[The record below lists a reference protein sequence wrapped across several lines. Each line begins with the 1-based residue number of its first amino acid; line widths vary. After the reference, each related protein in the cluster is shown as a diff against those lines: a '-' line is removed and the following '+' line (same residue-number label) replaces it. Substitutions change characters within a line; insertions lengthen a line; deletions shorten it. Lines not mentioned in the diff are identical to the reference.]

1 MQRQPNLETLSMV
14 LILCL
19 GISEVILAC
28 PQPCACYVPS
38 EVHCTFR
45 SLGAVPSKISKHVER
60 INLGFNSIQA
70 VSENSFAG
78 LSKLELLMLH
88 GNDIQNIPN
97 GALKDLSSLQV
108 FKISY
113 NKLQVITGQTFQGLF
128 NLMRLHLDHNRIEFI
143 HPNAFDGL
151 ISLRLLHL
159 EGNLL
164 QQLHPNTFST
174 FLVLDYFRMSTIKH
188 LYLSENAIRTL
199 PKGIFERMS
208 LLENIYLHGNPW
220 SCDCRLKWFLEWT
233 EKSAGILKCKKDK
246 TYEDGQLCPKCTF
259 PKQFQKQDIQNMKDI
274 SCRKPIIHSPLKQS
288 INIKENDEDKEDDI
302 SELLMEEF
310 QWPPWNITL
319 NLTDEHKNSVNLKC
333 EIKKPTDSTKI
344 QWNQISP
351 YEIVVNDTISL
362 NMECYMN
369 RENYEKLW
377 KLIAY
382 YSEVPVILKREHALT
397 HEPKLSYHYSQG
409 SNYDDAPYYTGVKG
423 RIFAEPA
430 WVMQPFI
437 HIQLN
442 RHQSTGEMVVLSFSS
457 HVSQTIQPHE
467 NKQQRSSWVMIEQD
481 QHTRAAQSV
490 VEGSNAQ
497 LSCNVKASESPSIRW
512 ILPDGT
518 KLKAPFKIEG
528 KRFSVLSSGQLII
541 RSVAYADSGI
551 YHCVAQVRDDV
562 DTVAYRLLVQPVAI
576 QQVESELTKIEKN
589 VGDSILLPC
598 SAVAIPDA
606 QLSWTLPSS
615 QMINDLSNSSS
626 GYLLENGTLLIP
638 YSHVGDS
645 GYYRC
650 VAINQQG
657 SDEIVVKVTVNKMVS
672 DKSSKRI
679 KFKKQPGS
687 RTSVRG
693 QVIGDDEGSG
703 DKEIYIM
710 PSKKFHLKN
719 YEQSLKQK
727 SDDIFQ
733 VQVRPNKGK
742 RKMKLW
748 KGIDRTEEINVAEGR
763 RVFESRRR
771 IHMTNKQINPQHWAN
786 ILAKV
791 RRKSL
796 PRLTTIYVPLL
807 STTSEIPFTQR
818 TTRSHLPIST
828 LPLRSAVEINEEES
842 SADTSHLDEAEL
854 FSVTI
859 PSVISMQNYNQD
871 QILSSAVRVEHKFS
885 KMPEDPFHME
895 TSVAQ
900 EIQFSPTIQTQ
911 PWDHSDSNIDQSK
924 VEPKRTE
931 IFNGEINRIS
941 KKVVPY
947 TQSTLMIVKIS
958 VQDPVLTKS
967 HKIKTS
973 KQYLQAKSMSNV
985 SNVAITFTHA
995 EINNSATIVASTAQ
1009 MTNKHDNIEHEQV
1022 MPFNPFTD
1030 SKNLILTNVNLE
1042 KTKSSTIESTIHPLK
1057 KNEWMLIAAT
1067 TNKPTTA
1074 TIITAYER
1082 KMSTPEP
1089 VISKH
1094 SRKRPYGRRRTNRF
1108 KRPKPIPPT
1117 AFNVEEIT
1125 FVPKISKLDN
1135 TTQAMQGFMAGYQK
1149 PEDEIQK
1156 LSSSSLMN
1164 TATVH
1169 KSRDATATS
1178 AVQLP
1183 TLLPK
1188 TPLTLSSVIKD
1199 QKSQTVTSSY
1209 HSVTTSLPKQLHLS
1223 HSPEYRIA
1231 TENKLP
1237 IFEVT
1242 NTLTASILG
1251 ESSTSP
1257 FELKKHPSIV
1267 SSSMLTPPPPLTPMN
1282 LNLSYNSSTKENH
1295 TSVKLTY
1302 PNRKIPSV
1310 DSIRARYSSRQN
1322 ELSTIQQ
1329 KQGSSRP
1336 HSSFS
1341 LNPNIPN
1348 QPVGKKPGFSLPKYI
1363 PVRGTVKPPNLIVP
1377 GFFHHFITHQVPLHY
1392 TNKPEITA
1400 YAAYT
1405 TQERKTSSTFST
1417 PTPAPLYRPKMPILG
1432 KSDNKDEIRQNI
1444 HSKVFVNN
1452 FLPESRD
1459 KPGRTINHAIPYLHN
1474 ARTPFLINRTR
1485 IFQHLGVNSKP
1496 LVSNLPVPVSTTEKT
1511 FLSVTKKIMHS
1522 TSLKA
1527 TTIPVP
1533 PIFLDTV
1540 PASGTIIPIFTTPK
1554 IKSQVSS
1561 TLQSSRG
1568 IYYNNPSV
1576 LFVPKL
1582 DRIKVFNSS
1591 QSAVPLT
1598 QQGEKPKIITKM
1610 STILSALAESDVA
1623 IPCDA
1628 TGEPKPLL
1636 SWTKISTGATMTAQ
1650 TKMQRFDVLNN
1661 GTLFIHSVQL
1671 QDRGQ
1676 YLCTAENSHG
1686 TDKMIVLLTVIAQQP
1701 KMLGSRFKDLTVYFG
1716 EKVTMDCQAT
1726 GIPNPHISWIFPN
1739 RKIFQ
1744 TVSTVEGRVMLYEN
1758 RTLLLKDANFQDRG
1772 IYKCIASNAAGAD
1785 SIAVRLHIAS
1795 LPPIIEQEKEENFSL
1810 SVGQSINIH
1819 CSAKAAPTPGIR
1831 WILFDGTQI
1840 RPSQFVHGNLF
1851 VFPNGTLYIRHVL
1864 PKDSGSYECI
1874 AANMVGAVRRT
1885 VQLQV
1890 KKQSTNAK
1898 ITGSSPQRTDVTY
1911 GGTLRL
1917 NCSASG
1923 DPWPWILWRLPSK
1936 RMVDSLQ
1943 SLDTRIK
1950 VLGNGTLVIHS
1961 VTDKDAGDYL
1971 CMARNKIGDDYV
1983 VLKVNVMMKPAKIE
1997 HKNENNHK
2005 VIYGGDL
2012 KVDCVATGLPN
2023 PEISWSLPDGSM
2035 VNTFMQSD
2043 DSGSRAKRYVVFN
2056 NGTLYFNEVG
2066 LREEGDYTCYAEN
2079 QIGKDEMKV
2088 RVKVVAEPATIRNK
2102 TYVILNIPYGDAVSV
2117 GCKAKGEPTPKVFW
2131 LSPSNRPIPTLSD
2144 KYQVY
2149 IDGTLLIQKAQRSDS
2164 GNYTCVAR
2172 NSAGEDHKIVWIHV
2186 NVQPPKIN
2194 GHPSTSTSVR
2204 EMAVKGSQKLIDCN
2218 AEGIPSPRVMWAFP
2232 EGVILPAPYYGN
2244 RITVHRN
2251 GTLDIRGVRHTDAVQ
2266 LVCIGRNE
2274 GGEARLVVQLQVVD
2288 QVEKPFF
2295 GDPITERITA
2305 TAGHSINL
2313 NCSVH
2318 GTPSPRTAWILPNG
2332 TELMKSS
2339 HLKRFYHK
2347 RDGILHISALSAA
2360 DAGTYRCTAR
2370 NPGGYVERVVF
2381 LKVGVKP
2388 EISNHYNNL
2397 VSIINGETL
2406 QLHCGTQPGQQAH
2419 VAWTLPNGMVLDS
2432 PQAIGRFS
2440 LLENGSLIVREASV
2454 FDRGTY
2460 LCKVATDYGS
2470 SLMNV
2475 PVIVIAY
2482 PPRIT
2487 SEPAPVIYARPGN
2500 TVKLNCMAI
2509 GIPKADITWELPEKL
2524 HLTTGAQSRLY
2535 GNKYLHP
2542 QGSLIIQ
2549 QATQRDAGF
2558 YKCTA
2563 KNILGS
2569 DSKATYIHIF

>member
-1 MQRQPNLETLSMV
+1 MTLGETSGNGMVQRYNTTVE
-14 LILCL
+14 
-19 GISEVILAC
+19 EV
-28 PQPCACYVPS
+28 
-38 EVHCTFR
+38 T
-45 SLGAVPSKISKHVER
+45 AVIC
-60 INLGFNSIQA
+60 
-70 VSENSFAG
+70 
-78 LSKLELLMLH
+78 
-88 GNDIQNIPN
+88 
-97 GALKDLSSLQV
+97 
-108 FKISY
+108 
-113 NKLQVITGQTFQGLF
+113 
-128 NLMRLHLDHNRIEFI
+128 
-143 HPNAFDGL
+143 
-151 ISLRLLHL
+151 
-159 EGNLL
+159 
-164 QQLHPNTFST
+164 
-174 FLVLDYFRMSTIKH
+174 LDYFSGILEEIIHSIKQFWNQ
-188 LYLSENAIRTL
+188 YM
-199 PKGIFERMS
+199 P
-208 LLENIYLHGNPW
+208 
-220 SCDCRLKWFLEWT
+220 
-233 EKSAGILKCKKDK
+233 GILKCKKDK
-246 TYEDGQLCPKCTF
+246 AYEDGQLCPKCTF

-274 SCRKPIIHSPLKQS
+274 SCRKPIIQSPLKQS

-302 SELLMEEF
+302 SKLLMEEF

-362 NMECYMN
+362 DMECYMN

-382 YSEVPVILKREHALT
+382 YSEVPVILKREHVLT
-397 HEPKLSYHYSQG
+397 HEPKLSYHYRQG

-457 HVSQTIQPHE
+457 QVSQTIQPHE

-490 VEGSNAQ
+490 VEGSSAQ

-528 KRFSVLSSGQLII
+528 QRFSVLSSGQLII

-562 DTVAYRLLVQPVAI
+562 DTVAYRVLVQPIAI
-576 QQVESELTKIEKN
+576 QQVESELIKIEKN
-589 VGDSILLPC
+589 MGDSILLPC

-672 DKSSKRI
+672 DRSSKRI

-733 VQVRPNKGK
+733 VQVRPNKK

-796 PRLTTIYVPLL
+796 PRLTTTYVPLL
-807 STTSEIPFTQR
+807 STTSEIPFTQW
-818 TTRSHLPIST
+818 TTGSHLPISS
-828 LPLRSAVEINEEES
+828 LPPRSAVEINGEES

-911 PWDHSDSNIDQSK
+911 PWDHSNSNIDKSK

-931 IFNGEINRIS
+931 IFNGEISRIS
-941 KKVVPY
+941 KKFAPY
-947 TQSTLMIVKIS
+947 TQSTLMIVSNREKVTPNPYSEIS
-958 VQDPVLTKS
+958 VKDPVLTKR

-995 EINNSATIVASTAQ
+995 EINNSATVVASVAQ
-1009 MTNKHDNIEHEQV
+1009 MTNKYDNIEHEQV
-1022 MPFNPFTD
+1022 IPFNPFTD

-1042 KTKSSTIESTIHPLK
+1042 KTKSSTIERTIHPLK
-1057 KNEWMLIAAT
+1057 KNEWMLIAVT

-1094 SRKRPYGRRRTNRF
+1094 SRRRPYGRRRTNRF

-1135 TTQAMQGFMAGYQK
+1135 TTQAVQSFMAGYQK

-1169 KSRDATATS
+1169 KSQDATATS

-1209 HSVTTSLPKQLHLS
+1209 HSVTTSLPKQLQLS
-1223 HSPEYRIA
+1223 HNPEYRIA

-1237 IFEVT
+1237 LFEVT
-1242 NTLTASILG
+1242 NTPTASILG
-1251 ESSTSP
+1251 ESSTSLFGLTSSVIP
-1257 FELKKHPSIV
+1257 ELEEKA
-1267 SSSMLTPPPPLTPMN
+1267 N
-1282 LNLSYNSSTKENH
+1282 
-1295 TSVKLTY
+1295 
-1302 PNRKIPSV
+1302 
-1310 DSIRARYSSRQN
+1310 
-1322 ELSTIQQ
+1322 
-1329 KQGSSRP
+1329 
-1336 HSSFS
+1336 SFS
-1341 LNPNIPN
+1341 SDSPNVIDSMVA
-1348 QPVGKKPGFSLPKYI
+1348 QSK
-1363 PVRGTVKPPNLIVP
+1363 
-1377 GFFHHFITHQVPLHY
+1377 
-1392 TNKPEITA
+1392 
-1400 YAAYT
+1400 AAA
-1405 TQERKTSSTFST
+1405 Q
-1417 PTPAPLYRPKMPILG
+1417 
-1432 KSDNKDEIRQNI
+1432 Q
-1444 HSKVFVNN
+1444 
-1452 FLPESRD
+1452 
-1459 KPGRTINHAIPYLHN
+1459 
-1474 ARTPFLINRTR
+1474 
-1485 IFQHLGVNSKP
+1485 
-1496 LVSNLPVPVSTTEKT
+1496 
-1511 FLSVTKKIMHS
+1511 
-1522 TSLKA
+1522 
-1527 TTIPVP
+1527 
-1533 PIFLDTV
+1533 
-1540 PASGTIIPIFTTPK
+1540 
-1554 IKSQVSS
+1554 
-1561 TLQSSRG
+1561 
-1568 IYYNNPSV
+1568 
-1576 LFVPKL
+1576 
-1582 DRIKVFNSS
+1582 IKVFNSS
-1591 QSAVPLT
+1591 FIHSSVPLT
-1598 QQGEKPKIITKM
+1598 QQGGKPKIITKM
-1610 STILSALAESDVA
+1610 STILSALAESEVA

-1650 TKMQRFDVLNN
+1650 TKMQRFDVLKN

-1676 YLCTAENSHG
+1676 YLCAAENSHG
-1686 TDKMIVLLTVIAQQP
+1686 IDKMIVLLTVIAQQP

-1785 SIAVRLHIAS
+1785 SIAVRLHIAA

-1810 SVGQSINIH
+1810 NVGQSINIH

-1831 WILFDGTQI
+1831 WVLFDGTQI

-1911 GGTLRL
+1911 GSTLRL

-2172 NSAGEDHKIVWIHV
+2172 NSAGEDRKIVWIHV

-2204 EMAVKGSQKLIDCN
+2204 EMAVKDSRKLIDCN

-2295 GDPITERITA
+2295 GDPVTERITA

-2339 HLKRFYHK
+2339 HLQRFYHK

-2388 EISNHYNNL
+2388 EISNRYNNL

-2406 QLHCGTQPGQQAH
+2406 QLHCGTQPGQQAR